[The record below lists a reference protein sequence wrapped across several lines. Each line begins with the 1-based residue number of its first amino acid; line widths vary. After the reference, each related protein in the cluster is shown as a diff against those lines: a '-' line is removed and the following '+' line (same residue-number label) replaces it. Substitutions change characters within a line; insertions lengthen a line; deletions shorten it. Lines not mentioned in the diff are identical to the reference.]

1 MVMRA
6 RKAGGGATAAAA
18 AGLERWAFHGQ
29 DARHGVERGLGAIGP
44 VAFVLRQREMIS
56 RVLSAVGRINGAER
70 GTKIQKNENGRGG
83 RRLVTM
89 V

>member
-56 RVLSAVGRINGAER
+56 I
-70 GTKIQKNENGRGG
+70 
-83 RRLVTM
+83 
-89 V
+89 